1 MVNNENESWRKL
13 KTVQT
18 ALDIIEALID
28 LNGAGVAEVTEYVGQ
43 SQSTVH
49 SQLSTLYE
57 AGYLV
62 KQNNKYCLSFQFLL
76 LGEYV
81 RNNSLLYQFGQ
92 TIADDLA
99 SQTGHY
105 AHLFTAEN
113 GHGINI
119 YESRGQQAGKYEY
132 QSLKLQQRE
141 PLHVTA
147 AGKVLLAHFTEERV
161 SDIIRLRGL
170 DQWTTNTITDK
181 NELFNEL
188 ETIRDQGYAIN
199 DEEEIDGFRAVASP
213 IHVGGDEVIGSVSV
227 SGPLTYFD
235 DEKIQNEL
243 PKLVKNAAGMIEVE
257 INMSN
262 EIS

>member
-1 MVNNENESWRKL
+1 MVNKKNESWRKL
-13 KTVQT
+13 KTVET
-18 ALDIIEALID
+18 ALDVIEALID
-28 LNGAGVAEVTEYVGQ
+28 LDGASVTEVTEYVGR
-43 SQSTVH
+43 SKSTIH
-49 SQLSTLYE
+49 SQLSTLCE

-62 KQNNKYCLSFQFLL
+62 KRNGEYRLSFQFLL

-92 TIADDLA
+92 TIADNLA

-105 AHLFTAEN
+105 THLFTAEN
-113 GHGINI
+113 GHGVNV
-119 YESRGQQAGKYEY
+119 YEAQGQQAGNYEY

-147 AGKVLLAHFTEERV
+147 AGKVLLANYTEERV

-170 DQWTTNTITDK
+170 DQWTTNTITDRD
-181 NELFNEL
+181 ELFDEL

-213 IHVGGDEVIGSVSV
+213 IRVGGDEVIGSVSV
-227 SGPLTYFD
+227 SGPLTYFS
-235 DEKIQNEL
+235 DEKIQDEL
-243 PKLVKNAAGMIEVE
+243 PELVKSAAGMIEVE

-262 EIS
+262 RIS